1 MNSGEDAV
9 NIEVKAGQTKR
20 FAALLFSSLVS
31 AGLVGCAD
39 DSNNLLLIG
48 GTTGGSTGGSTGG
61 ATGGSTTGT
70 DNCTTC
76 TTTPVN
82 PTGGLADCDP
92 ANPAAPFKPLGAA
105 TVKTT
110 TNGLCLSITPCKSD
124 SPTSAFDGNLK
135 TYAVDTAQLGLPTT
149 AVTVDGYGPTT
160 YTVPAGKFRTAG
172 FFVAYPT
179 NSVADANLLSNTQ
192 TNMLNATGGVI
203 PTVSPS
209 SNTPATNIGL
219 TLLGTGVTIP
229 GLTNTISIAFVPV
242 YSNGQNFNGLEQVY
256 APTIAA
262 LGELDVIE
270 ACVQK

>member
-1 MNSGEDAV
+1 M

-92 ANPAAPFKPLGAA
+92 ANPAAPFKPLTAA
-105 TVKTT
+105 TVKVTV
-110 TNGLCLSITPCKSD
+110 GGVCLPLTPCTSE
-124 SPTSAFDGNLK
+124 SPVSAFDANLF
-135 TYAVDTAQLGLPTT
+135 TYAVDTAQVGVL
-149 AVTVDGYGPTT
+149 ANINVDGYGPTT
-160 YTVPAGKFRTAG
+160 YAVPTGKYRTAG

-179 NSVADANLLSNTQ
+179 NSVADAGLLSNTQ
-192 TNMLNATGGVI
+192 TNLLDANGVKI
-203 PTVSPS
+203 PLVSPS
-209 SNTPATNIGL
+209 SNPPNSNNALTVIGL
-219 TLLGTGVTIP
+219 PVTIP
-229 GLTNTISIAFVPV
+229 GLTNTTTIAFVPV
-242 YSNGQNFNGLEQVY
+242 YSNGQNFNGLQQFY
-256 APTIAA
+256 NPTIGA
-262 LGELDVIE
+262 LSQLDVIE